1 MTMLMKIML
10 SIVEADEKIR
20 RFEELRTAFRR
31 KHSELKVL
39 LGSNYEES
47 YAEQCK
53 QRLASVKNYI
63 WKANMV
69 K

>member
-47 YAEQCK
+47 
-53 QRLASVKNYI
+53 
-63 WKANMV
+63 
-69 K
+69 